1 MENKTVKKV
10 VETILVIVSLVI
22 AFAVYQKIN
31 PEKFVK
37 PDSTPVTMEEIAA
50 APQENYAGKAAGE
63 DITRI
68 TGREEFENLTEGAY
82 VTAEPVKIVKTGIY
96 GIKPWVDPYE
106 ITKVRGSKGRMV
118 SSGRRAPEVTD
129 NVTNAAGYYQ
139 EYYLIELQDG
149 TMIPAQFGEAY
160 LDKIEKGKKITLPIG
175 CRKTNSNEA
184 REYLEDIGEKNGVD
198 TTYTL
203 YMIDDNWQ
211 EENHFKFVI
220 IRFGISAVVFFV
232 VAVLLVYAFEKI
244 STKGTKL

>member
-1 MENKTVKKV
+1 MESKTVKKA

-37 PDSTPVTMEEIAA
+37 PDPTPVTAEEIAA

-68 TGREEFENLTEGAY
+68 TGREEFENLTEGTY
-82 VTAEPVKIVKTGIY
+82 VTAEPVKAVKTGIY
-96 GIKPWVDPYE
+96 GIKPWVDPSE
-106 ITKVRGSKGRMV
+106 ITKARGSKGRMV
-118 SSGRRAPEVTD
+118 SSGRRAPEATD
-129 NVTNAAGYYQ
+129 NAIGVTEYYQ

-160 LDKIEKGKKITLPIG
+160 LDKIEKGQKITLPIG
-175 CRKTNSNEA
+175 CRKTNSSEVK
-184 REYLEDIGEKNGVD
+184 EYLADICEKNGAD

-220 IRFGISAVVFFV
+220 IRFGIAAVVFLI
-232 VAVLLVYAFEKI
+232 AGVLLLSAFERI
-244 STKGTKL
+244 SSTKVTT